1 MVNGPPSDDTIKR
14 AFSLCSQID
23 LNEGY
28 SRENCYGGFGK
39 EFAVLAKDRD
49 IRKMDQ
55 LSEQEINQ
63 IYSWCDLAD
72 NQRGKKSC
80 IKFAMNSIYWG
91 GENSGHGAISFCN
104 QAKNVD
110 YKQYC
115 FTELIGSVSF
125 YNDSPSYR
133 KEFCTEIP
141 LEMQALCLN
150 KLQ

>member
-1 MVNGPPSDDTIKR
+1 MASPSSLIFGDTFCKH
-14 AFSLCSQID
+14 A
-23 LNEGY
+23 
-28 SRENCYGGFGK
+28 
-39 EFAVLAKDRD
+39 
-49 IRKMDQ
+49 
-55 LSEQEINQ
+55 
-63 IYSWCDLAD
+63 
-72 NQRGKKSC
+72 
-80 IKFAMNSIYWG
+80 G

-133 KEFCTEIP
+133 KEFCTEVPI
-141 LEMQALCLN
+141 EMQSLCLN